1 MILGLISDTHGS
13 LHPRAAEIFRGAN
26 VERILHAGDV
36 GDFSVISALSGIAN
50 VIAVRGNVDKF
61 GPVAQLPSEVRMR
74 LEDVD
79 IYMTHIG
86 GRPGVW
92 LPRLKDPKPKIAVCG
107 HSHVSLLE
115 EMGGVL
121 FLNPGAGGT
130 QARFGR
136 AQTVALLHL
145 SSGAARAEIITL

>member
-1 MILGLISDTHGS
+1 MGLISDTHGN
-13 LHPRAAEIFRGAN
+13 LHPRAAGIFRGAN

-36 GDFSVISALSGIAN
+36 GDFSVISALSGIAK

-61 GPVAQLPSEVRMR
+61 GPVAQLPNEVRMR

-107 HSHVSLLE
+107 HSHVPLLE

-145 SSGAARAEIITL
+145 SNGAAEAEIITL

>member
-1 MILGLISDTHGS
+1 MILGVISDTHS
-13 LHPRAAEIFRGAN
+13 TLHPRVVEVFRGAN

-36 GDFSVISALSGIAN
+36 GDFEVISALGSIAV
-50 VIAVRGNVDKF
+50 VIAVRGNIDKI
-61 GPVAQLPSEVRMR
+61 GPVANLPGEVRM
-74 LEDVD
+74 LQEGVD
-79 IYMTHIG
+79 IYLTHIG

-92 LPRLKDPKPKIAVCG
+92 LPRLKDPKPRIAICG
-107 HSHVSLLE
+107 HSHVPLLE

-145 SSGAARAEIITL
+145 AAGEAKAEIITL